1 MDAVF
6 SHNPN
11 DPLQCPH
18 QYACPHLGGAS
29 LSWVVAVGNGA
40 RQQANQYFR
49 EMERLRKE
57 ISLRDKQIDEL
68 QLEIKDL
75 RQELK
80 AVHRRAFHKNRRTSE
95 EAKEQ
100 PQTAV
105 TAATAST
112 EATARKRG
120 APVGHPGWYRRLPNH
135 VDRTVDVPVAQCPH
149 CGSCQ
154 LQPSDAV
161 FNHIQEDVINGR
173 VEVVCFRHPLTRCP
187 TCGKNVLVAGPGELL
202 GCPIGPHAKAIA
214 SYLHYDVDLSC
225 RKVQAVCQ
233 ELLGLKFSV
242 AAVIGFDQQAARRA
256 QPLADDIAAK
266 LHFCMVVY
274 ADETYWQIDGRS
286 AYVWFHGNDDLAFF
300 HLDVSRAGIVS
311 RKILGVKF
319 DGALVTDCYGGY
331 EKHATKIKQKCL
343 SHLKRTAEE
352 WGELVPP
359 DSQAAVFFLA
369 VRAWVRRACCLHRGW
384 SPSVGWTAEQGL
396 EIAWL
401 RAELLR
407 LQMLPLDHARAKRL
421 QKRLTKYHD
430 QWLTFIDHP
439 EVSPT
444 NNLAERA
451 LRPLVILRKV
461 TFGNRSAAGAQRLGT
476 MASVLETAKRQGHSA
491 LAFLRQLFLRNKEH
505 LLVALYRPSG

>member
-1 MDAVF
+1 VF
-6 SHNPN
+6 WHNPN

-29 LSWVVAVGNGA
+29 LPVVVAVCGGA
-40 RQQANQYFR
+40 AHQANQYFH
-49 EMERLRKE
+49 EVERLRKE
-57 ISLRDKQIDEL
+57 ISQRDKQLDEL
-68 QLEIKDL
+68 RLEIRDL

-80 AVHRRAFHKNRRTSE
+80 AVHRRVFHKNRRAPE
-95 EAKEQ
+95 EAEKQ
-100 PQTAV
+100 QQTPPP
-105 TAATAST
+105 TATASS
-112 EATARKRG
+112 EPAPRKRG
-120 APVGHPGWYRRLPNH
+120 APVGHPGWYRHLPDH
-135 VDRTVDVPVAQCPH
+135 VDRTVDVQVEQCPH

-154 LQPSDAV
+154 LQVTDTV
-161 FNHIQEDVINGR
+161 LNHIQEDVVNGR

-187 TCGKNVLVAGPGELL
+187 TCGQSVKVAGPGELL

-214 SYLHYDVDLSC
+214 TYLHYDVDLSC

-256 QPLADDIAAK
+256 QPLADDIRAK
-266 LHFCMVVY
+266 LHFCIVVY

-300 HLDVSRAGIVS
+300 RIDVSRAGIVS
-311 RKILGVKF
+311 RKILGAKF
-319 DGALVTDCYGGY
+319 DGALVTDCYSGY
-331 EKHATKIKQKCL
+331 EKHTTKIKQKCL
-343 SHLKRTAEE
+343 SHLKRTAQE

-359 DSQAAVFFLA
+359 DSPATVFFLA

-384 SPSVGWTAEQGL
+384 SLSAGWTAEQGL

-407 LQMLPLDHARAKRL
+407 LETLPLDHARAQRL
-421 QKRLTKYHD
+421 QKRLKKYHD
-430 QWLTFIDHP
+430 EWLTFIDHP

-451 LRPLVILRKV
+451 LRPLVIMRKL
-461 TFGNRSAAGAQRLGT
+461 TFGNRSDAGAQRLG
-476 MASVLETAKRQGHSA
+476 MLASVLETAKRQGHTA
-491 LAFLRQLFLRNKEH
+491 LAFLRQLFQSNKEA